1 MAKKAAAAVKPLTKN
16 QLLNELAERTGLSK
30 KDVASFFDTLEV
42 MIQESLSPKGS
53 GVFAFP
59 GLMKIA
65 KKTRKKQPAKK
76 GINPRTGEEIT
87 IAAKPERKV
96 VKVTALK
103 KLKEMV

>member
-1 MAKKAAAAVKPLTKN
+1 MAKKAAAPQKPLTKT
-16 QLLNELAERTGLSK
+16 QLLNELTERTGLAK
-30 KDVASFFDTLEV
+30 KDVISFLETLEV
-42 MIQESLSPKGS
+42 LVEENLSAKGP
-53 GVFAFP
+53 GVFTLP
-59 GLMKIA
+59 GLLKIA